1 MSFSTTS
8 SSGLSPTITSLG
20 VGSGLNLNAIVT
32 QLVAVERQPLT
43 QLQSQAATLQT
54 KLSDFG
60 QVSSLMST
68 LQSAAT
74 ALGNPALWKQT
85 SAVSSNSNAVSASG
99 GNGTNPGNYAVT
111 VQQLANTQTVASGT
125 TYASASALVGSGSL
139 TLQLG
144 SWNGTNTAFSA
155 KSGTSA
161 TTINIGAT
169 DTVQSVADKINA
181 AGMGVT
187 ATLITDA
194 TGVRMAL
201 SSQSSGAANGFR
213 VDAADSDG
221 NNTDSAGL
229 SALAYDP
236 ASGANGMAL
245 TQSAADAKAT
255 INGIAVQSASN
266 SLGTVVN
273 GLTLTLSQVT
283 ATPVNVAVTQDTSGV
298 TNAVQALVSAYNGI
312 ANYLGA
318 STAYNASTQ
327 VAGDLL
333 GNSTANNLQ
342 QMLRNTLSA
351 STGASSVFKTLTDV
365 GLQFQRDGTIKLD
378 SATLASAEQNLP
390 ELQKAFTTASLS
402 NPGNNGF
409 ATNFN
414 SLARNVLGPGG
425 LVTNQTA
432 SLQTQLTANGT
443 AQSTLN
449 DHVAAYQ
456 KTLVAQYTALDKQLA
471 SLSALSS
478 YVTQQLNALSGNNSS
493 NSSSSSSA

>member
-1 MSFSTTS
+1 MSISTATS
-8 SSGLSPTITSLG
+8 TNLAPTITSLG

-43 QLQSQAATLQT
+43 QLQSAAATLQT
-54 KLSDFG
+54 QLSDFG

-74 ALGNPALWKQT
+74 ALGNPSLWQQT
-85 SAVSSNSNAVSASG
+85 QATSSNSSAVSASG
-99 GNGTNPGNYAVT
+99 GSGTNPGNYAVT

-125 TYASASALVGSGSL
+125 TFASAGSLVGSGSL

-144 SWNGTNTAFSA
+144 SWDSTNTVFSA

-161 TTINIGAT
+161 TTLTIGAT

-187 ATLITDA
+187 ATLITDS
-194 TGVRMAL
+194 TGVRLAL
-201 SSQSSGAANGFR
+201 SSSSSGAANGFR
-213 VDAADSDG
+213 VDAVDSDG
-221 NNTDSAGL
+221 TNTDSTGL

-236 ASGANGMAL
+236 TTGANAMTL

-266 SLGTVVN
+266 NLSTVIN
-273 GLTLTLSQVT
+273 GLTLTLSQVS
-283 ATPVNVAVTQDTSGV
+283 AAPVNISVAQDTSGV
-298 TNAVQALVSAYNGI
+298 TNAVQAFVGAFNGI
-312 ANYLGA
+312 ANYLTT

-342 QMLRNTLSA
+342 QLLRNTLSA
-351 STGASSVFKTLTDV
+351 STGASSVFKTLSDV

-378 SATLASAEQNLP
+378 STALSNAEQNLP

-402 NPGNNGF
+402 NPGSNGF

-414 SLARNVLGPGG
+414 NLAQNVLGPGG
-425 LVTNQTA
+425 LVTNQTS

-449 DHVAAYQ
+449 SHVAAYQ
-456 KTLVAQYTALDKQLA
+456 QTLVAQYTALDAQLA

-478 YVTQQLNALSGNNSS
+478 YVTQQLNAMSGT
-493 NSSSSSSA
+493 NSSSSSSSA